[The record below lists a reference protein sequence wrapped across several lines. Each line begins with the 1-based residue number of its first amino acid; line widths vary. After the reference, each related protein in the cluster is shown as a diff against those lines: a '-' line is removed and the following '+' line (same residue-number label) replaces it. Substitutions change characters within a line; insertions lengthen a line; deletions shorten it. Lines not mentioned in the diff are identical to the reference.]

1 MNLLDVTVNS
11 IFFFM
16 KNSYSLWRMF
26 VESGTVCFSPPSAW
40 MPGLMKVVSHPI
52 GVLSCLESLLCT
64 FRVTEEAEND
74 CVVIKQL

>member
-1 MNLLDVTVNS
+1 M
-11 IFFFM
+11 
-16 KNSYSLWRMF
+16 
-26 VESGTVCFSPPSAW
+26 ESGTVCFSPPSAW

-64 FRVTEEAEND
+64 FRVTEQAEND